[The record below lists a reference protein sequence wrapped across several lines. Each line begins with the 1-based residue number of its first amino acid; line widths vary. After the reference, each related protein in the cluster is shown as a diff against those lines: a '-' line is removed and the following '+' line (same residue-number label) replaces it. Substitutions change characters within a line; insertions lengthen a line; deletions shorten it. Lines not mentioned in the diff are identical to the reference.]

1 MFSRR
6 VLLKGILLA
15 VLATAG
21 LAGEVEV
28 TLYHTSDLHE
38 HSTPLARIAGFVQAQ
53 RDAGKNVVFVDSGD
67 WNNKGDLTELKLRG
81 EPMAAIMGA
90 MGYDA
95 IIPGNH
101 DYSFGA
107 SRLAELVDK
116 YALPL
121 VACNCMWPGAT
132 PKNVKPYRLVEFE
145 GVTVAVIGT
154 ATAIMAQATGDG
166 LTVRPVVAA
175 VGRVLTELEGKADII
190 AVLVHQG
197 QNEDKALIEA
207 LPRIDIVL
215 AGHQHRRFA
224 TLNCDQARKTILQHS
239 GANGDA
245 IGEITVRWD
254 GQAIT
259 RRGVRLVK
267 VTNQMPEAAKVAVI
281 RDRYTSRL
289 PK

>member
-1 MFSRR
+1 MLSRR
-6 VLLKGILLA
+6 VLLKGMLLA

-28 TLYHTSDLHE
+28 TFYHTSDLHE
-38 HSTPLARIAGFVQAQ
+38 HSAPLARIAGFVQAQ
-53 RDAGKNVVFVDSGD
+53 RDTGKNIVFVDSGD

-95 IIPGNH
+95 IIAGNH

-107 SRLAELVDK
+107 SRMAELVDR

-121 VACNCMWPGAT
+121 VASNCTWPSAA
-132 PKNVKPYRLVEFE
+132 PRNVKPYRLIEFD
-145 GVTVAVIGT
+145 GVTVAVVGT
-154 ATAIMAQATGDG
+154 ATAIMSQATGDK
-166 LTVRPVVAA
+166 LTVRPAVEA
-175 VGRVLTELEGKADII
+175 VGKVLTGLKGRADII

-224 TLNCDQARKTILQHS
+224 TLNYDQARKTILQHS

-259 RRGVRLVK
+259 RRSVRLVR
-267 VTNQMPEAAKVAVI
+267 VTNEMPEAEKVAVI